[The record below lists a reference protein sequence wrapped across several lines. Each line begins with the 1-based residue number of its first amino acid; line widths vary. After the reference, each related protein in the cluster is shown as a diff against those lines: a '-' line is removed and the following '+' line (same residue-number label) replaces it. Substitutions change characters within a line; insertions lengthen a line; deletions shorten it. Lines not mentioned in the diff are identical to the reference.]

1 MMHSF
6 QDLPILSCW
15 GCPSPSSSRLS
26 RPLLGIP
33 GQNRPGD
40 LHLVSPEPLLPTPPH
55 PMILL
60 QVGDHRLDARSGGEQ
75 PLEQSSI
82 FVGCLGL
89 AFSGD
94 RDLRDPGEVRGVF
107 VSCEPIPDPPQGP
120 QEDLP
125 SPSPTPSGNRTALVI
140 PVVGV
145 RGMGHPHSVVRD
157 RQGHLDPVLM
167 AFVRLVLRDAGDLRL
182 MNDEGLQL

>member
-1 MMHSF
+1 MKPDRGGTEKMMHSF
-6 QDLPILSCW
+6 QDLQILSCW

-40 LHLVSPEPLLPTPPH
+40 LHLVSPEPLVPTPPH

-75 PLEQSSI
+75 PLEPSGI
-82 FVGCLGL
+82 FVGYLGL

-94 RDLRDPGEVRGVF
+94 GDLRDPGEVRGVF
-107 VSCEPIPDPPQGP
+107 VSCEPYPRSAARAAGRPSVAFSHPFRESDSSLHTCCRGTRNGSPPFRCP
-120 QEDLP
+120 RP
-125 SPSPTPSGNRTALVI
+125 PRPP
-140 PVVGV
+140 
-145 RGMGHPHSVVRD
+145 
-157 RQGHLDPVLM
+157 
-167 AFVRLVLRDAGDLRL
+167 
-182 MNDEGLQL
+182 